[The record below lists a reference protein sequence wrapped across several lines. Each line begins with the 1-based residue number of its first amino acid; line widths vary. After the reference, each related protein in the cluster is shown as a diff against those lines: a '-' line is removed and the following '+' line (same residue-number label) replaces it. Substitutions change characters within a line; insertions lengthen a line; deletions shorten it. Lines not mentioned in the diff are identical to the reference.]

1 MPAGT
6 DGAMREQTPCLIGVD
21 AGTTGLKSLVF
32 DLTGRPL
39 SQAYREYPLV
49 HPEPGGAEQDPEDW
63 WRALCET
70 VREAVER
77 ADVRPGS
84 VAGLSISSQGSTV
97 VALGARGEL
106 LRPALSWLDT
116 RSAELD
122 LNGKTLDEEDLFALT
137 GLRYYPG
144 WTACLLQWLG
154 HREPGTLRRARHLLL
169 VSDYL
174 IYRMTGAVMTD
185 YSSASRTRML
195 DLERMAWSP
204 RILESVGVSET
215 QLPRLG
221 ASGEIAG
228 KVSAEGARMTGLLE
242 GTPVSLGGFDQSCAA
257 LGCGA
262 VTPNTAMVSLGTA
275 SMVMASSPRAIVDPQ
290 RRVTTSCHA
299 IPDTYALQGPIM
311 TTGAVLRWW
320 RDHFLTERSSR
331 IYGDMDRMAATAPP
345 GADGL
350 VVLPYFSG
358 AGAPH
363 WDHARRGAIVGLSL
377 AHSQRHV
384 IRAILE
390 GVAMQIQENVEV
402 IEGLGFEI
410 DTVRIVGGGAKSA
423 LWTEI
428 IGDVLGKRQVRIA
441 QSEVGTLGAA
451 MLAGLGVGLF
461 RTVDEA
467 LREMTPAGVT
477 KEFDPERHR
486 AYGEVRRR
494 YAETAARLY
503 GPSAEACAE
512 RGMTDVGA
520 R

>member
-1 MPAGT
+1 
-6 DGAMREQTPCLIGVD
+6 MRKETPCLIGVD

-32 DLTGRPL
+32 DLTGRAL
-39 SQAYREYPLV
+39 SQAYREYPLT

-70 VREAVER
+70 VREALER
-77 ADVRPGS
+77 ADAQPRA
-84 VAGLSISSQGSTV
+84 VAGLSVSSQGSTV
-97 VALGARGEL
+97 VALGAHGEL

-116 RSAELD
+116 RSTELE
-122 LNGKTLDEEDLFALT
+122 LNGKALDEEDLFALT

-154 HREPGTLRRARHLLL
+154 RREPATLRRARHLLL

-174 IYRMTGAVMTD
+174 IYRLTGTAMTD

-195 DLERMAWSP
+195 DLEKMAWSP
-204 RILESVGVSET
+204 PILESVGVSEA

-228 KVSAEGARMTGLLE
+228 TVSAEGARMTGLLE
-242 GTPVSLGGFDQSCAA
+242 GMPVALGGFDQSCAA

-262 VTPNTAMVSLGTA
+262 VTPDTAMVSLGTA
-275 SMVMASSPRAIVDPQ
+275 SMVMASSPRAIVDPL

-299 IPDTYALQGPIM
+299 IPNTYALQGPIM

-331 IYGDMDRMAATAPP
+331 VYRDMDRMAATAPP
-345 GADGL
+345 GAEGL
-350 VVLPYFSG
+350 IVLPYFSG

-377 AHSQRHV
+377 EHSQRHI

-390 GVAMQIQENVEV
+390 GVAMQIQENIEV
-402 IEGLGFEI
+402 MEGLGLAI

-461 RTVDEA
+461 RTVDDA
-467 LREMTPAGVT
+467 LREMAPAGAPQG
-477 KEFDPERHR
+477 FDPDRHR
-486 AYGEVRRR
+486 AYREVRRR
-494 YAETAARLY
+494 YTETAQRLY
-503 GPSAEACAE
+503 GPSAEAWADAAV
-512 RGMTDVGA
+512 TDVGA
-520 R
+520 T